1 VISFLRDLILKDFG
15 LKLVSL
21 ALAALLY
28 FTISVVAIRNETP
41 ALSSLSLDTETLLFP
56 RIPVMVLSSASDVHD
71 FRVDPQVVAVTVQG
85 DAKRLAALQSSEIRA
100 WVDLTGVEAAARLR
114 NRIEISTPSG
124 VSYVRVQPA
133 EVRVIFPRK
142 GQP

>member
-1 VISFLRDLILKDFG
+1 MIQFLRDLVFKDFG

-41 ALSSLSLDTETLLFP
+41 TLSSLSLDTDTLVFP
-56 RIPVMVLSSASDVHD
+56 RVPVMVLSSAADVHD
-71 FRVDPQVVAVTVQG
+71 YKVDPQVVAVTVRGYSQ
-85 DAKRLAALQSSEIRA
+85 RLAALQSSDIRA
-100 WVDLTGVEAAARLR
+100 WLDLTGVETASSLR
-114 NRIEISTPSG
+114 KRIEVSTPSG
-124 VSYVRVQPA
+124 VTFVQVEPT

-142 GQP
+142 RQP